1 MEHLHSGL
9 RWIVL
14 IGLLVTVIS
23 SLIGMASS
31 KEFSDKNRKLSLI
44 AFISSHIQLLVG
56 IYLFLVSPKVSLEN
70 MMTSTSYRFYSL
82 EHPIMMVL
90 AILLITLGYMKAK
103 RGTVSKQRFKTL
115 AVYYGVALILIL
127 AAIPW
132 PFREALGGSWG

>member
-14 IGLLVTVIS
+14 IGLLITIITS
-23 SLIGMASS
+23 IMGMAGQ
-31 KEFSDKNRKLSLI
+31 KEFTDKNRKLSLI

-56 IYLFLVSPKVSLEN
+56 IYLFIVSPKVSLEN
-70 MMTSTSYRFYSL
+70 MMASTSYRFYSL
-82 EHPIMMVL
+82 EHPFMMIL
-90 AILLITLGYMKAK
+90 AIILITLGYMKAK

-115 AVYYGVALILIL
+115 AVYYGIALILII